1 MDKGAYTSALE
12 DRFKRYASIDTQSD
26 PRSSTTPS
34 TSKQLDLQYLL
45 KEELIAYGA
54 EEVIVDDYG
63 YLYATIPPSTTKAVP
78 VVCFC
83 AHVDTSPDAPATG
96 VQPIVHRNYDGSPIV
111 LPEDERVVITPE
123 DFPHLLQCIGH
134 DIITA
139 SGTTLLGADD
149 KAGVAIIMQLAQIL
163 LQHPGIPHGKIRILF
178 TPDEEIGR
186 GVDHVRL
193 DVLGA
198 DYGYTLDGG
207 VPGSLEDETFS
218 ADSAEVVI
226 NGVAI
231 HPGYAKDKMEN
242 AIKIASRI
250 IASLPVNTRCPER
263 TEGREGFI
271 HPTQISGSLQSAKL
285 SFILRDFDTSK
296 LKDHAALL
304 EQIVQTV
311 LVDYPGSSYTLT
323 IREQYRNMRE
333 VLDRHPQ
340 VIAFAEEA
348 IRRIG
353 LEPIKKPIRGGTDGA
368 RLSFMG
374 LPCPNLFTG
383 MQGIHSVR
391 EWVSLQDMWSGVEML
406 LQLVQI
412 WEEKS

>member
-1 MDKGAYTSALE
+1 MDKGTYLSALE
-12 DRFKRYASIDTQSD
+12 DRFKRYAAIDTQSD
-26 PRSSTTPS
+26 PRSTTTPS
-34 TSKQLDLQYLL
+34 TAKQLDLQYLL
-45 KEELIAYGA
+45 KDELSAYGA
-54 EEVIVDDYG
+54 EDIQVDEYG
-63 YLYATIPPSTTKAVP
+63 YLYATIPPSTSKDVP

-83 AHVDTSPDAPATG
+83 AHVDTSPDAPGSG
-96 VQPIVHRNYDGSPIV
+96 VKPIVHRNYVGSPIV
-111 LPEDERVVITPE
+111 LPDDQSLVITPE

-163 LQHPGIPHGKIRILF
+163 LQHPEIPHGKIRILF

-193 DVLGA
+193 DVLQA

-218 ADSAEVVI
+218 ADSAEVDI
-226 NGVAI
+226 HGVAI

-250 IASLPVNTRCPER
+250 IASLPVNTLCPER
-263 TEGREGFI
+263 TEGRQGFI
-271 HPTQISGSLQSAKL
+271 HPTEIHGSLQSAKL
-285 SFILRDFDTSK
+285 SFILRDFDTPR

-304 EQIVQTV
+304 EKIVQAV
-311 LVDYPGSSYTLT
+311 LVDYPGSSYTMT
-323 IREQYRNMRE
+323 TREQYRNMKE

-340 VIAFAEEA
+340 VIEYAEEA

-353 LEPIKKPIRGGTDGA
+353 LEPVKEPIRGGTDGA

-391 EWVSLQDMWSGVEML
+391 EWVSLQDMWSAVEML

-412 WEEKS
+412 WQERS